1 MHIELPSIMTFYK
14 KDNVDTTKKP
24 DNTNYVKKTNLISG
38 KTAMST

>member
-24 DNTNYVKKTNLISG
+24 DNKNYVKKTNLISG

>member
-1 MHIELPSIMTFYK
+1 MTSYE

-24 DNTNYVKKTNLISG
+24 DNTNYVKKTNFISG

>member
-1 MHIELPSIMTFYK
+1 MHIELPNIMTSYE

-38 KTAMST
+38 KTAMTT

>member
-24 DNTNYVKKTNLISG
+24 DNTNYVKKINLISG